1 MHVWFGQAH
10 WLPRN
15 QHSISMT
22 GRVWRGKIGWKVD
35 VSSLTN
41 SHINSKFPYESSKW
55 ACDLISIKSNDR
67 YSSEKHH
74 IISFTTSP
82 GVVASAIID
91 LPLILAKLRVGLQYV
106 VRSWCLPSLSHAK
119 SLVLVPV
126 SWCVIAD
133 YHRICSCYFQCLC
146 CPSAPKSTRLLV
158 SLYFI
163 GRSLGNSLCRSS
175 HDSWLWSH
183 HSWKVIATLRTRLSS
198 SKTTS
203 AISQEI
209 DAMTS
214 IIPKPPSSLEK
225 RIFHIHHLLLLSHLI
240 TLLDIIHVVWHL
252 NILQLLWYCLT
263 RVKIHFEFT
272 MNQVRCSSVSNALL
286 SAAIKKEYIF
296 KGRSDMH

>member
-1 MHVWFGQAH
+1 MNDSWSFKLVAWIGRIIGCKWWCTCDLDKFIDCREIRIWYRWLAGFEEVKLDEREMYHH
-10 WLPRN
+10 WL
-15 QHSISMT
+15 I
-22 GRVWRGKIGWKVD
+22 
-35 VSSLTN
+35 
-41 SHINSKFPYESSKW
+41 HIILSNSKFPYESSKW

-119 SLVLVPV
+119 SVVLVPV

-146 CPSAPKSTRLLV
+146 CSSTPKSTRLLV

-163 GRSLGNSLCRSS
+163 GRSLGNTLCRSS

-214 IIPKPPSSLEK
+214 IIPKPPSSLENESSTST
-225 RIFHIHHLLLLSHLI
+225 IYS
-240 TLLDIIHVVWHL
+240 
-252 NILQLLWYCLT
+252 YCRT
-263 RVKIHFEFT
+263 
-272 MNQVRCSSVSNALL
+272 
-286 SAAIKKEYIF
+286 
-296 KGRSDMH
+296 